1 MPKQFK
7 QLMAERTEPNIELE
21 TLRQQIRSVVS
32 TLPDVVWSV
41 EVPSRHV
48 CFVSP
53 AVAATFGHT
62 PDEIYAM
69 NLVWGDLIHPDD
81 KARVLAEWD
90 EAAQG
95 GIFESDY
102 RALTPSGE
110 IRWIHSRGHT
120 AADASGKVVRMDGI
134 SRDITE
140 RRDQERK
147 IAQLSRLHAVLSKIN
162 STIVRVRD
170 RHDLLHETCRIAV
183 EQGGFGMV
191 WIGMVD
197 YDKGLVRAV
206 AHHGFEM
213 EAPDEYVVSLDADGV
228 APSNLVSRTVAEKKP
243 FFVNDI
249 AVNPPKNCFRELA
262 LRHGY
267 RSGIALPLVV
277 EDVCVGVML
286 MYAKEPDFF
295 NGNELGL
302 MNELAGDISFALEHI
317 AKDEQLTYLTHY
329 DPLTGLPNRALFQ
342 ERIMLLLDA
351 ARKNNTRVAVLIG
364 DIRRFRLINETFGRQ
379 VGDRLLHDVAQRIK
393 AVWPEVESLA
403 RVSADCF
410 AGALVD
416 VRDPENLPYLIGKSV
431 TAIHKE
437 LFLIDGKEVR
447 IAPALGVAIFPDD
460 GEDADTLFRN
470 AEAAVKK
477 AKAMAERFFFYRPEI
492 NARVAQTLLLEQKLR
507 KAIEQEQFLLHY
519 QPKIHAMNG
528 SIAGF
533 EALLRWQNPDSGLVP
548 PGEFIPIL
556 ENTGLILEVG
566 PWAIRKALTDGKNW
580 RLPDGTAPRIA
591 VNVSP
596 IQLQQRDFV
605 KLVQRAVEELGG
617 KGCGLDLEITE
628 SLIMNDIEE
637 NMKKLAA
644 IGEMGVKIAIDDFGT
659 GYSSLGYL
667 AKLPVHALKI
677 DRSFVDTM
685 TTSSHSLTIVSTIIS
700 LAHAIGLKVIAEG
713 VETKE
718 QAKFLQ
724 LLKCDELQGYLYSVP
739 IPSDAVAGFLSK
751 PALSLVA

>member
-7 QLMAERTEPNIELE
+7 QLMAEHTEPNIELE

-53 AVAATFGHT
+53 AAATTFGRT
-62 PDEIYAM
+62 PNEIYAM
-69 NLVWGDLIHPDD
+69 GFVWGDLIHPDD

-102 RALTPSGE
+102 RALTLSGE

-120 AADASGKVVRMDGI
+120 ATDASGKVVRMDGI

-147 IAQLSRLHAVLSKIN
+147 IAHLSRLHAVLSKIN

-170 RHDLLHETCRIAV
+170 RHDLLHDACRIAV

-197 YDKGLVRAV
+197 YDRGLVRAV

-213 EAPDEYVVSLDADGV
+213 EAPDEYVVSLDAHG
-228 APSNLVSRTVAEKKP
+228 ASPSNLIALTVAEKKP

-249 AVNPPKNCFRELA
+249 AVNPPKNPFRELA
-262 LRHGY
+262 LRHEY
-267 RSGIALPLVV
+267 RSGITLPLVV
-277 EDVCVGVML
+277 KDVCVGVML

-295 NGNELGL
+295 NENELGL

-342 ERIMLLLDA
+342 ERITLLLDA
-351 ARKNNTRVAVLIG
+351 ARKSNMRVAVLVG

-416 VRDPENLPYLIGKSV
+416 VCDPENLPYLIDKSV

-447 IAPALGVAIFPDD
+447 ITPALGVAIFPDD
-460 GEDADTLFRN
+460 GEDVDTLFRN

-477 AKAMAERFFFYRPEI
+477 AKATAERFFFYRPEI

-519 QPKIHAMNG
+519 QPKIHAING

-533 EALLRWQNPDSGLVP
+533 EALLRWQSPDSGLVP

-580 RLPDGTAPRIA
+580 RLPDGTALRIA

-628 SLIMNDIEE
+628 SLIMDDIEE

-685 TTSSHSLTIVSTIIS
+685 TTSSHSMTIVSTIIS

-713 VETKE
+713 VETRE

-739 IPSDAVAGFLSK
+739 IPSDAVEEFLSK
-751 PALSLVA
+751 PALSRMV